1 MWGPPGADATGLTPT
16 SGSNST
22 HTWWPEPGFGDIALP
37 VSHPGTTFDHVEFD
51 RIQLDDA
58 SWIDVARGFLSDHTA
73 AFEELLAQVA
83 WSRGSVYTYDHARS
97 QNYSAGSVRNA
108 AAHPALLLTHKALRG
123 HYGHELLG
131 PTLVH
136 YRDGREAMGVHR
148 DTDMRWLDDTLIGI
162 LTLGAQRPF
171 VLRPKGSRDGDP
183 AIDVSP
189 AGGDLLVMG
198 GRAQAD
204 WLHGVPPARGVT
216 GARISAQWRWT
227 SRTGRPQTGGGSQV
241 ARKYGHG
248 R

>member
-1 MWGPPGADATGLTPT
+1 
-16 SGSNST
+16 
-22 HTWWPEPGFGDIALP
+22 
-37 VSHPGTTFDHVEFD
+37 
-51 RIQLDDA
+51 
-58 SWIDVARGFLSDHTA
+58 
-73 AFEELLAQVA
+73 
-83 WSRGSVYTYDHARS
+83 
-97 QNYSAGSVRNA
+97 
-108 AAHPALLLTHKALRG
+108 
-123 HYGHELLG
+123 
-131 PTLVH
+131 
-136 YRDGREAMGVHR
+136 MGVHS